1 MSKLQMHI
9 EIYPTDMICT
19 AWLNYTNPEQ
29 KELQEV
35 LALVLALVAFRN

>member
-9 EIYPTDMICT
+9 EIYTTDMICT

-35 LALVLALVAFRN
+35 LALIAFRD

>member
-9 EIYPTDMICT
+9 EIYPTDIDRT

-35 LALVLALVAFRN
+35 LAVSISVLGCL

>member
-9 EIYPTDMICT
+9 EIYPTDMIC
-19 AWLNYTNPEQ
+19 AARLNYTNPEQ

-35 LALVLALVAFRN
+35 LALVAFRD